1 MPDDT
6 RPPDCSSAPE
16 LSFLYYR
23 QPELDALSP
32 DFGPHGTRL
41 MLRGRYFLDP
51 TVPAFVEGG
60 VKVRCQF
67 DGYQVTEAE
76 YVDNSTL
83 SCVAPMPQIGRASC
97 RERV

>member
-1 MPDDT
+1 MRRAAVVLEGSEATQSVSLTLQRLGDDAGGADVPDDT

-51 TVPAFVEGG
+51 TVPAVF
-60 VKVRCQF
+60 
-67 DGYQVTEAE
+67 
-76 YVDNSTL
+76 
-83 SCVAPMPQIGRASC
+83 
-97 RERV
+97 